1 MKKLIVKD
9 QKLRLKLKA
18 QNKRYFVLK
27 TIYQNSNLP
36 KLIRW
41 NAYFKL
47 DKFGSSNP
55 IISISSKCIYTK
67 NKKCFNKVA
76 PFSRHIFLKLIRLGK
91 LSGIKKNK

>member
-9 QKLRLKLKA
+9 HKLRLKLKA
-18 QNKRYFVLK
+18 QSKCYFVLK

-36 KLIRW
+36 QLIRW

-47 DKFGSSNP
+47 DTFGSQS
-55 IISISSKCIYTK
+55 SIVSTSSKCIYTK
-67 NKKCFNKVA
+67 NKKRFNKIA
-76 PFSRHIFLKLIRLGK
+76 PFSRHIFLKLIRFGK